1 MNIYIFNEIIYI
13 LNEFRLSE
21 LNINLKM
28 EPENKNMELLLLL
41 LEDTEL
47 ISPQLDYYNKKDP
60 IYLISLLPTE
70 TIVTDLELNSPL
82 LVNFIFITLKN

>member
-1 MNIYIFNEIIYI
+1 MET
-13 LNEFRLSE
+13 RLSE
-21 LNINLKM
+21 LNTNLKM

-47 ISPQLDYYNKKDP
+47 ISPLLGYYKKKDL
-60 IYLISLLPTE
+60 IYLTFLLPTE

-82 LVNFIFITLKN
+82 LLEPTPLI